1 MKVLLFRDGQDGV
14 IQHLPGEYP
23 WPELCDLLG
32 GEIDTTP
39 INGRLA
45 LVTRRDMKALDLPQ
59 YYFFRRYGQADR
71 PIYGD
76 CAVIAVRADGTLTD
90 ISTFGMMQAAI
101 AISMTCVQKGAW
113 NG

>member
-1 MKVLLFRDGQDGV
+1 MKVLLFKDGQDGV
-14 IQHLPGEYP
+14 ITHLPGEYP

-45 LVTRRDMKALDLPQ
+45 LVTRRDAEIQDLPQ
-59 YYFFRRYGQADR
+59 HYSFHIHGRADR
-71 PIYGD
+71 KIVGD

-101 AISMTCVQKGAW
+101 AVSIPCVQKGAG